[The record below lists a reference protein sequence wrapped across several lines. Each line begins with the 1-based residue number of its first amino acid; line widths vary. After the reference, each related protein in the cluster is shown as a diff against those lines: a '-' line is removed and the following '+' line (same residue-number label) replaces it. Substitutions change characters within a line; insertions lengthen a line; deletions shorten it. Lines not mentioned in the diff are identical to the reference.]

1 MAGLWL
7 GQAFGVFLLPGF
19 GVGSSSPQV
28 PRHPT
33 SMCDAGVKPRINQN
47 TTHTH
52 DSDIIILWFINSY
65 SASCPIFTCEHNCGR
80 ITKGRHINIS

>member
-28 PRHPT
+28 PGHPT
-33 SMCDAGVKPRINQN
+33 SMCDAGVN
-47 TTHTH
+47 
-52 DSDIIILWFINSY
+52 LFM
-65 SASCPIFTCEHNCGR
+65 
-80 ITKGRHINIS
+80 